1 MKKLLDLKSVVSEDR
16 KYLIKEGKNIGKL
29 KVKRISKKIKFYS
42 EMIKYLETEPKE
54 EFVVSEIKRLK
65 KIINSKNSQYENWSE
80 NVCPTDVPLVKKRAL
95 FNKENDIPRLK
106 TQLKNLQFLIED

>member
-16 KYLIKEGKNIGKL
+16 NYLIKEGKNIAKL
-29 KVKRISKKIKFYS
+29 IVRRTSKKIKFYS

-54 EFVVSEIKRLK
+54 EFVVSEVKRLK

-80 NVCPTDVPLVKKRAL
+80 NVCPTDVPSVKRRAL
-95 FNKENDIPRLK
+95 LNKENDMSKLK